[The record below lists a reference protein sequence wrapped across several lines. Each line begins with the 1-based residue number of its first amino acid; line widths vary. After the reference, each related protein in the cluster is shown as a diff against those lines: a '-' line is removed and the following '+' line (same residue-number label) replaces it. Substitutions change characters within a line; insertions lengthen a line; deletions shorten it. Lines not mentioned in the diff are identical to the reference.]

1 MRKAGGFLAS
11 MATKVSV
18 TSHQPTGC
26 PYPNHP
32 QTIKRKGKGMK
43 KLPSEQIF
51 DLTEQLT
58 AARAAVKGLSEA
70 IQKRIDAEKR
80 FDESDVNDS
89 YLQSYIRED
98 FQRARDMMRQ
108 TLTTHAAAIKDASNG

>member
-1 MRKAGGFLAS
+1 
-11 MATKVSV
+11 
-18 TSHQPTGC
+18 
-26 PYPNHP
+26 
-32 QTIKRKGKGMK
+32 MK